1 MRRIYRRICVLR
13 AHGAAAE
20 ARELE
25 RTELAEALSA
35 ARAESPPARPESDLL
50 AQESNRVA
58 EAQLLAELLA
68 PLLADRL
75 RGAAPEFAPR
85 SATAAAPAAPRAAPP
100 PTPRVT
106 APPPPAA
113 APSITDLID
122 GMLSQDRPAHAA
134 TR

>member
-1 MRRIYRRICVLR
+1 MCVLR

-25 RTELAEALSA
+25 RTELTDALSA
-35 ARAESPPARPESDLL
+35 ARAESPPAQPESDLL
-50 AQESNRVA
+50 AHESERVA

-85 SATAAAPAAPRAAPP
+85 STAAPAPAASRTAPP

-122 GMLSQDRPAHAA
+122 GMLSQDRTPHAA